1 MRKTETEIF
10 LELLE
15 EYNLNYKISSLTPLK
30 RAEIFKQLSKTK
42 LHVKDAEY
50 KNQKTRKKKKEC
62 TQLKKLQYLYTKHIS
77 DLKHWWLVN
86 PSGASEK
93 SIKEV
98 EELIKYQLNECEES
112 LIIIDTKPMK
122 RICLENVALILQ
134 ESNIRS
140 YKTLARGIL
149 EAVGIKISDDQVI
162 KEKSLAFTQLGHTK
176 LPPQVGLKQKIPKK
190 FNMVTYPQTIP
201 TNIKD
206 YYFVKMSLH

>member
-1 MRKTETEIF
+1 
-10 LELLE
+10 
-15 EYNLNYKISSLTPLK
+15 
-30 RAEIFKQLSKTK
+30 
-42 LHVKDAEY
+42 
-50 KNQKTRKKKKEC
+50 
-62 TQLKKLQYLYTKHIS
+62 
-77 DLKHWWLVN
+77 
-86 PSGASEK
+86 
-93 SIKEV
+93 
-98 EELIKYQLNECEES
+98 
-112 LIIIDTKPMK
+112 MK

-149 EAVGIKISDDQVI
+149 EAVGIKISDDQAI

-176 LPPQVGLKQKIPKK
+176 LPLQIGLKQEIPRT